1 VADKDEEGTA
11 EEPTL
16 ADQSTPSSGSSG
28 SHALRA
34 DAADGAADREVEET
48 REPTGA
54 ELAASGAD
62 TAGRPDVAGL
72 NGGRHGDD
80 VDDLEKFDDLEK
92 HDDHETNALE
102 PVAAGA
108 VGREVRPARERRP
121 APRAKGAPTPARDRP
136 EKQGRTGPVT
146 FVRESVGEL
155 RKVVYPTGQQLL
167 NYFVVVLV
175 FVLFVIAYVSLL
187 DLGLGWAIF
196 RVFS

>member
-1 VADKDEEGTA
+1 MADKDEEGA
-11 EEPTL
+11 LDEPTS
-16 ADQSTPSSGSSG
+16 DGPSTPSSSG

-34 DAADGAADREVEET
+34 DGTGLEEV
-48 REPTGA
+48 REPTGD
-54 ELAASGAD
+54 ELAASGSD
-62 TAGRPDVAGL
+62 TAGRDDVA
-72 NGGRHGDD
+72 
-80 VDDLEKFDDLEK
+80 DLDGPAAREDEAE
-92 HDDHETNALE
+92 ETDALE

-108 VGREVRPARERRP
+108 VGRQVRPARERRP
-121 APRAKGAPTPARDRP
+121 APKAKGAPTPARDRP
-136 EKQGRTGPVT
+136 VKEGRTGPVT